1 MTLYHIQGPDGKV
14 VVLNGPANA
23 TAEQLSAA
31 LGQQSDAP
39 PTPPPSGNGSAFDTS
54 GVMGGVYAA
63 AHGLEDVATLGQ
75 GDKLA
80 AGLSTAINGKDY
92 SENLA
97 RIQATAA
104 SAQQD
109 HPYVGYLG
117 DAAGLVAGGG
127 VVKAGLR
134 AAKALPLVGR
144 AAAAAEAAIAPKAG
158 QGIRN
163 LAKSAGT
170 NAAIG
175 GGVALANG
183 DSLPQAGEDAAVSG
197 VAGPVVGKVADV
209 AMRKFSPVAHK
220 AALLLAKHLN
230 EDPADVQAAIDLHN
244 QQTDSHTG
252 SMAAVANLHSEG
264 QLKGLAQRA
273 PIVGEAASKAAS
285 RTPGPL
291 AAQTAPVPAG
301 QTPQTLKGLED
312 VRDANM
318 TDAMDPIRTTPVPLA
333 AADKAILQGPEV
345 TRALKA
351 NTKVLG
357 NAGLMAKIANNTL
370 TLDDLE
376 QVREAVRN
384 TQDVYAN
391 PNYSSHDRQLSKRFG
406 DVANKVEGI
415 GTSVEPQYGVA
426 LQNFRD
432 DSRYIQG
439 FTHGASGKPVGAA
452 TGFTS
457 ASLDTPRGQ
466 QGYEHGLAQFAASK
480 RLNNIAPGSIS
491 AEPEFGAHHAAQIVA
506 GTASAPSLWG
516 VLHFMQAI
524 PGARIPEKA
533 QQIIAKQLF
542 SSDPAIVQQGI
553 ANLHRGQVRD
563 NDIRRMGAA
572 IGGVTGAN
580 IARLLNPPGQ
590 NQ

>member
-39 PTPPPSGNGSAFDTS
+39 PPPPPSGNGSAFDTS
-54 GVMGGVYAA
+54 GVLGGIYAG
-63 AHGLEDVATLGQ
+63 AHNLEDVATFGQ

-80 AGLSTAINGKDY
+80 AGLSTAINGKGY
-92 SENLA
+92 NENLA
-97 RIQATAA
+97 RIQATNA

-109 HPYVGYLG
+109 HPYLGYLG
-117 DAAGLVAGGG
+117 DAAGLAAGGG

-134 AAKALPLVGR
+134 AAKALPIVGR
-144 AAAAAEAAIAPKAG
+144 AAAAAEAAIAPKTG

-163 LAKSAGT
+163 LVKSVGT

-183 DSLPQAGEDAAVSG
+183 ATLPQAGESAAVSG
-197 VAGPVVGKVADV
+197 VAGPVVGKLADV
-209 AMRKFSPVAHK
+209 AMRKVAPVAQK

-273 PIVGEAASKAAS
+273 PLVGEAASKAAS

-318 TDAMDPIRTTPVPLA
+318 TDAMDPIRATPVPLSA
-333 AADKAILQGPEV
+333 NDKAILQGPEV

-370 TLDDLE
+370 TLDDVE

-415 GTSVEPQYGVA
+415 GTSVEPQYGAA

-480 RLNNIAPGSIS
+480 RLSNISPGSIKG
-491 AEPEFGAHHAAQIVA
+491 ETEFGAHHAAQLAA
-506 GTASAPSLWG
+506 GAASAPGPWQ

-542 SSDPAIVQQGI
+542 SSDPAIVRQGV
-553 ANLHRGQVRD
+553 ANLRRGQVRD